1 MIQYPLLFEA
11 EAKASSGI
19 QATWSSS
26 AMTLSPVTC
35 AIPKEF
41 HGPGNGY
48 SPEDLMAMAVI
59 NCFIATFKVFAE
71 KSGLQ
76 FQSIALKAALEIN
89 RNSSGTVG
97 LSSIKVDVNLQGSSD
112 AAKAK
117 TILEETR
124 KNCLMGNALKIQ
136 VDYQMRT

>member
-1 MIQYPLLFEA
+1 MINYPLFFQA
-11 EAKASSGI
+11 RASAAPGI
-19 QATWSSS
+19 LKKWSSS
-26 AMTLSPVTC
+26 AADLSPISC

-41 HGPGNGY
+41 HGQGDGY

-71 KSGLQ
+71 KSGLS
-76 FQSIALKAALEIN
+76 FKEITLSAHLEIN

-97 LSSIKVDVNLQGSSD
+97 LTSLRVDVHLQGSSD
-112 AAKAK
+112 SSKAR

-124 KNCLMGNALKIQ
+124 KNCLMANALKIQ
-136 VDYQMRT
+136 VDYQMRV